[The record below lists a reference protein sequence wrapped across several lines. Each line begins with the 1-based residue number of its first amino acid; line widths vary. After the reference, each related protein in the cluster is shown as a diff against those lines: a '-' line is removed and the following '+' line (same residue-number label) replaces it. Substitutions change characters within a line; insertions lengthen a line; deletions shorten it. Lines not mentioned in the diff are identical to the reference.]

1 MGAIERFLDQVRTI
15 DDPRME
21 RCKLHPLPE
30 IFLATWAG
38 VMGNAEGWQD
48 IEDFAAA
55 KREVLREYLPYVN
68 GVPSDDT
75 LRRFFRTL
83 DPKRFQEC
91 FMAWVR
97 TLRALPEAS
106 VMAIDG
112 KTSRGSHDGAA
123 SALHLVS
130 AFATEARLVLGQEK
144 VADKSNEITAIPEL
158 LDLLDITGHVITIDA
173 MGTQKNIAAKIVA
186 KEADYVLALKGN
198 QSTLPDDVRLFFEQ
212 PPSDALL
219 LTHEET
225 DKGHGRIEVRRCRV
239 TGDMAWL
246 RDTHDWSGLASLV
259 RIDSTRIID
268 GEPSSETRFY
278 ITSLPPAPV
287 RILRTVRSHWAME
300 NSLHWVLDMT
310 FGEDASRIR
319 KDHAPINLSM
329 IKHAALNLLQQAQ
342 QKRQSIR
349 RWRNHAGWD
358 STTLRRILT
367 YANL

>member
-21 RCKLHPLPE
+21 RCKLPPLPE
-30 IFLATWAG
+30 IFLATLAG
-38 VMGNAEGWQD
+38 VIGNAEGWQD

-55 KREVLREYLPYVN
+55 KLEVLREYLPYGN

-75 LRRFFRTL
+75 RRRFFRAL

-91 FMAWVR
+91 FLAWVR

-106 VMAIDG
+106 VIAMDG

-123 SALHLVS
+123 SALPLVS
-130 AFATEARLVLGQEK
+130 AFAAEARLVLGQEK
-144 VADKSNEITAIPEL
+144 VADKSNEMSAIPEL
-158 LDLLDITGHVITIDA
+158 LDLLDIAGHVITIDA

-198 QSTLPDDVRLFFEQ
+198 QSTLHDDVRLFFQQ
-212 PPSDALL
+212 PPSDVLFH
-219 LTHEET
+219 THEET
-225 DKGHGRIEVRRCRV
+225 DKGHGRIEVRRCHV
-239 TGDMAWL
+239 TGDIAWL
-246 RDTHDWSGLASLV
+246 RDAHDGSGLASLV
-259 RIDSTRIID
+259 RIESTRIID

-278 ITSLPPAPV
+278 LTSLPPDPV
-287 RILRTVRSHWAME
+287 RLLPAVRSHWAIE

-310 FGEDASRIR
+310 FGDDVSRIR

-329 IKHAALNLLQQAQ
+329 IKHAALNLLQQAK

-349 RWRNHAGWD
+349 RLRNHAGWD
-358 STTLRRILT
+358 STTLRHILA